1 MTRKLGIPVMAALL
15 LMAIFVGGIQS
26 GPAHAQGEA
35 TPTASATSGDDD
47 LDVRIEITGEIESIT
62 PQSVS
67 VSIILFTDGTEVKI
81 NPASQGA
88 ANLEPGMTITVIAS
102 LDDDDD
108 QPVAKIITVQ
118 VETDVTPTVT
128 STPSLTPTPTS
139 TGTITPTVTS
149 TVPAT
154 QQATCGSGNTHPVAS
169 RMADEFGV
177 SYDEIMGW
185 HCKGFG
191 FGEIAKAYL
200 LAKKTGKAPG
210 DYFAMRTSGKGWG
223 NIFKEEQVKPKDLAP
238 GAVIRGKKN
247 KGDSTATA
255 TTSANTSASSGPGNS
270 GNKGKGNSG
279 NKGNNGNKD
288 NNGKGKK

>member
-1 MTRKLGIPVMAALL
+1 MMARKLIFPIMTVALL
-15 LMAIFVGGIQS
+15 VTIFAGGAQS
-26 GPAHAQGEA
+26 GPVRAQGEV
-35 TPTASATSGDDD
+35 TPTASATSDDD
-47 LDVRIEITGEIESIT
+47 LDVRIEITGEIKSIT

-67 VSIILFTDGTEVKI
+67 VSILTFTDGTEVKI

-88 ANLEPGMTITVIAS
+88 DDLEPGMTITVIAS

-108 QPVAKIITVQ
+108 QPVAKIITLQ
-118 VETDVTPTVT
+118 VATAAPTTPATVA
-128 STPSLTPTPTS
+128 PTAPA
-139 TGTITPTVTS
+139 TVPATA
-149 TVPAT
+149 PAT

-200 LAKKTGKAPG
+200 LAKKTGKLPG
-210 DYFAMRTSGKGWG
+210 DYFAMRSAGKGWG
-223 NIFKEEQVKPKDLAP
+223 NIFKEEEVKPRDLAP

-247 KGDSTATA
+247 KGDATATA
-255 TTSANTSASSGPGNS
+255 TASADTNASSGPGNS
-270 GNKGKGNSG
+270 GNKGNNGKGGKDNKDNSG
-279 NKGNNGNKD
+279 NKGNNG
-288 NNGKGKK
+288 KGKK